1 MTDQL
6 IYANVKTS
14 ETDYVPVLVTV
25 QRGGNDSSG
34 NPMYNVQV
42 WTRYDNHLGQPTGSL
57 WTPKVKGYRLTKDRS
72 YRIQSYNISED
83 VTRFMEEFE
92 KAVKSQS

>member
-1 MTDQL
+1 MTDQI

-25 QRGGNDSSG
+25 QRSGNDSSG

-57 WTPKVKGYRLTKDRS
+57 WTPKVKGYRLTKDRN

-92 KAVKSQS
+92 KAVKS

>member
-1 MTDQL
+1 MTDQI

-42 WTRYDNHLGQPTGSL
+42 WMRYYNHLGQSTGSL

-72 YRIQSYNISED
+72 YRIQSYNITDD